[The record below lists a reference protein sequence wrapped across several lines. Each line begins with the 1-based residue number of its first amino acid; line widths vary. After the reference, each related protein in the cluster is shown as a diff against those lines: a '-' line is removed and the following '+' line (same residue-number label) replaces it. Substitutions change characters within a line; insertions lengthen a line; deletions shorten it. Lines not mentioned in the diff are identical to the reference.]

1 MTLSLAIIEAMA
13 DSGCTAA
20 QILAAARAEAADR
33 ERRRRERAWRREAA
47 RSTTA
52 GSNLVAPV
60 SSDVAP
66 VSAPPLASV
75 EAPSQQ
81 RFIGSGG
88 LTRAR
93 GRKGLGLASGL
104 SGTARQ
110 VGVALLEYCNAG
122 SGIAWP
128 SVKRLS
134 DMLKISM
141 RSVKR
146 ATAALDAAGLIRR
159 QARRG
164 QRTIYIPVW
173 SALAEVAGD
182 WDLARMMPVVP
193 PETGATSCADRGQKR
208 PQSGDKSGPRYQDRI
223 PVSSAEHVEPPAR
236 APQRSRSPDPRQA
249 SMLLPIPGG
258 RAKADPAYGQAG
270 DRLWRSLKAHG
281 DAAERDRLFSLAL
294 GDGQLLERATLAEM
308 DRPGAGVA
316 ALQAW
321 LKTG

>member
-1 MTLSLAIIEAMA
+1 MLSLAIIEAMA

-33 ERRRRERAWRREAA
+33 ERRRRERAWRREVA
-47 RSTTA
+47 RSSVA
-52 GSNLVAPV
+52 GPGLVAPV
-60 SSDVAP
+60 LPDVAP
-66 VSAPPLASV
+66 VSAPPLAPV
-75 EAPSQQ
+75 EIVAPA
-81 RFIGSGG
+81 RVIGSGG

-122 SGIAWP
+122 SGVAWP
-128 SVKRLS
+128 SVERLA
-134 DMLKISM
+134 DLLKISM

-164 QRTIYIPVW
+164 RRTIYIPVW

-182 WDLARMMPVVP
+182 WDLARMMPSAP
-193 PETGATSCADRGQKR
+193 SQTGATHGVDRGQKR
-208 PQSGDKSGPRYQDRI
+208 PQSGDRSGPRYQSRI
-223 PVSSAEHVEPPAR
+223 PASSAEDVAR
-236 APQRSRSPDPRQA
+236 QAKAPQRVRPPDPRQVA
-249 SMLLPIPGG
+249 MFLPISGG
-258 RAKADPAYGQAG
+258 LSKGDPAYGQAG
-270 DRLWRSLKAHG
+270 DRLWRNLKAHG
-281 DAAERDRLFSLAL
+281 DATERDRLFKLVL
-294 GDGQLLERATLAEM
+294 GDSELLERATLAEM
-308 DRPGAGVA
+308 DWPGGGVA

-321 LKTG
+321 LKAG